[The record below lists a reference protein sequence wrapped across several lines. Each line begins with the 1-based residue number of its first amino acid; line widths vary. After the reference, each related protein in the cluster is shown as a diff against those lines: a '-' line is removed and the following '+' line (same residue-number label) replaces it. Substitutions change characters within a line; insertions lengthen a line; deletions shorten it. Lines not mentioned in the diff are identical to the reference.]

1 MSGFRRLLTCEV
13 DDAVGAGFV
22 LLGVSVFDHVLTQAE
37 CTDVPFFFHRQARE
51 KGLEAEFLK
60 IERRFLAV
68 LDGLAAGGVTLVRHP
83 ARLKVLL
90 AQRNTPGAGLRV
102 AVRGGGCSGLAYVIE
117 WAEAPK
123 ERDKIFEKDGIRVFV
138 DPKSYLYLMG
148 SELRYEETLMASGF
162 KLENPNVKTACGC
175 GESFTV

>member
-1 MSGFRRLLTCEV
+1 MT
-13 DDAVGAGFV
+13 A
-22 LLGVSVFDHVLTQAE
+22 
-37 CTDVPFFFHRQARE
+37 
-51 KGLEAEFLK
+51 
-60 IERRFLAV
+60 
-68 LDGLAAGGVTLVRHP
+68 P
-83 ARLKVLL
+83 ARDSAPQPTRPALKSFGIADGAAARIKTLL

-117 WAEAPK
+117 WAEAQK
-123 ERDKIFEKDGIRVFV
+123 ERDKVFEKDGIRVFV

-162 KLENPNVKTACGC
+162 KLENPNVKAACGC

>member
-1 MSGFRRLLTCEV
+1 M
-13 DDAVGAGFV
+13 
-22 LLGVSVFDHVLTQAE
+22 
-37 CTDVPFFFHRQARE
+37 
-51 KGLEAEFLK
+51 
-60 IERRFLAV
+60 
-68 LDGLAAGGVTLVRHP
+68 
-83 ARLKVLL
+83 
-90 AQRNTPGAGLRV
+90 
-102 AVRGGGCSGLAYVIE
+102 RGGGCSGLAYVIE

-138 DPKSYLYLMG
+138 DPKSYLYLLG